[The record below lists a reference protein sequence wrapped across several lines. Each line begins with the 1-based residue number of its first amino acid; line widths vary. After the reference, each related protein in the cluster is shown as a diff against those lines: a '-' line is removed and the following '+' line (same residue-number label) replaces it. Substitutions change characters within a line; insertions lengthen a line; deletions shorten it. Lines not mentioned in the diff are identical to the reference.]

1 MSNCK
6 QGDLAIIVRA
16 NDSENLG
23 KIVEVVRLYPLGERM
38 LSLDGRRV
46 GRITKKRN
54 SSPLWVIRSHG
65 SPLVWSNSGTGVW
78 DLYAERAFN
87 DEGLR
92 PIPKLDEPTEVST
105 NQDLGVPA

>member
-16 NDSENLG
+16 NDSENIG

-92 PIPKLDEPTEVST
+92 PIPKLDEPEAITTEKELT
-105 NQDLGVPA
+105 A

>member
-16 NDSENLG
+16 TRAENIG
-23 KIVEVVRLYPLGERM
+23 KIVEVVRPYPLGETM
-38 LSLDGRRV
+38 TSIDGRYT
-46 GRITKKRN
+46 GRISKRP
-54 SSPLWVIRSHG
+54 SPSMLWVIRSHG
-65 SPLVWSNSGTGVW
+65 SPLVWANSFADTAGLFW
-78 DLYAERAFN
+78 ERAFN